1 MRGRVPIYIFN
12 GAYFVAFTIRAVAN
26 GNGEF
31 IAYAIVLLVL
41 FGLVFVLD
49 RRVDL
54 GRGILWGLSIWGV
67 AHLAGGNIHIPASLV
82 APDATNVL
90 YNLRPAPWLPKYDQ
104 VTHAY
109 GFGVATLACWRAV
122 RAAARLRPTIGVLI
136 GIACMGMGLGA
147 ANEVVEFVITLIVPD
162 TNVGGFVNTGWDLVS
177 NMTGAVGACVI
188 IRFWN
193 REGQTG

>member
-1 MRGRVPIYIFN
+1 
-12 GAYFVAFTIRAVAN
+12 
-26 GNGEF
+26 
-31 IAYAIVLLVL
+31 
-41 FGLVFVLD
+41 
-49 RRVDL
+49 
-54 GRGILWGLSIWGV
+54 
-67 AHLAGGNIHIPASLV
+67 
-82 APDATNVL
+82 
-90 YNLRPAPWLPKYDQ
+90 
-104 VTHAY
+104 
-109 GFGVATLACWRAV
+109 
-122 RAAARLRPTIGVLI
+122 VLI